1 MKQISAKTAVSPKQV
16 LCRVVSQA
24 SVMPGVCLVWFEA
37 PEIAQTARPGQ
48 FVMVKCGGDTLLRRP
63 LSIYKTDE
71 NKKMFAL
78 LYAKVGN
85 GTIWLSEQ
93 QENSYIDILGPLG
106 NGFTIQPESRNLL
119 LLAGG
124 MGIVP
129 LNFLAMEAQ
138 KKGCAVTL
146 RQGAKTR
153 FQVCKDEYKP
163 AKVTSITITE
173 DGSIGEKGLVIDGLS
188 KYLSHADQIFACGPM
203 PMYRKM
209 IKKYAHLLS
218 DKPAQVSLEMRMG
231 CGLGVCYGCTVKTK
245 NGLKQVCK
253 DGPVFD
259 LEDICWDELNLATGG
274 NKP

>member
-1 MKQISAKTAVSPKQV
+1 MKQVSAQAAVNPKQV
-16 LCRVVSQA
+16 LCRVISQA
-24 SVMPGVCLVWFEA
+24 SVMPGIYLAWFEA
-37 PEIAQTARPGQ
+37 PEIAQAASPGQ
-48 FVMVKCGGDTLLRRP
+48 FVMVKCDGDTLLRRP
-63 LSIYKTDE
+63 LSIYTTDE
-71 NKKMFAL
+71 NKEMFAL

-203 PMYRKM
+203 PMYKAM
-209 IKKYAHLLS
+209 MELPALK
-218 DKPAQVSLEMRMG
+218 DKPVQVSLEMRMA

-245 NGLKQVCK
+245 SGLKQVCK
-253 DGPVFD
+253 DGPVFELSD
-259 LEDICWDELNLATGG
+259 VIWDGLVRV
-274 NKP
+274 